1 MEQEGKGYSQKVSLH
16 TTIDALVN
24 DVPDEISTIT
34 SRVQEMMIRWLQPL
48 ITCEDDAEFEAQQ
61 QQFIEEVKAAGLDT
75 AYEWYNTQ
83 WTTLRDE
90 IQAIIDAE
98 AATAETETEA
108 PAEAADAAETEAADA
123 AETEAA
129 DTAETE
135 APAETEA
142 AETEAAE

>member
-1 MEQEGKGYSQKVSLH
+1 M
-16 TTIDALVN
+16 
-24 DVPDEISTIT
+24 PDEISTIT

-108 PAEAADAAETEAADA
+108 PADAAETEAADAAETEAADA

-129 DTAETE
+129 D
-135 APAETEA
+135 A